1 MLRRSCAWS
10 QLSQILETV
19 KEGILSCEMRKEQTS
34 EGGRDLV
41 MFHTHQS
48 SSTAVYHLRQT
59 RHTIVCISIRI
70 NLLRSLFALGLE
82 LDILLSS
89 VCRHYVTPYIFQCLH
104 TFVRNSKQF

>member
-1 MLRRSCAWS
+1 M
-10 QLSQILETV
+10 

-48 SSTAVYHLRQT
+48 SSTAVYHLRKT

-70 NLLRSLFALGLE
+70 NLLRRFICIGIGTRYSL
-82 LDILLSS
+82 
-89 VCRHYVTPYIFQCLH
+89 
-104 TFVRNSKQF
+104 